1 MNGAGSP
8 MSPLKLGLAVWW
20 PAFWTGMPIKI
31 AITLLLLAAG
41 AHPWEMPGLGFLL
54 VLSIP
59 VDIWAYG
66 VAGRT
71 VLLERLRTQPP
82 EGLGLTLWWQA
93 TLLTVVYGGLGVY
106 LVSVVKG
113 IAKEGAAWVMEFL
126 KALPVAEKISIELV
140 LWGAPTTIALIIVIL
155 IGLSLFGRLVKR
167 QVALGRPTSASYEAL
182 VREWDLSRVPADQSL
197 LFTTVALVGVVL
209 ACLLWSFMPV
219 TTPHVHELYK
229 KPDVKVEPPFKP
241 LDALNKTEKLLAK
254 ADESLKVLEA
264 KAEADAKEQEKAKPK
279 GGTKAPAAATAP
291 ATAAAPA
298 SAKAEAPKP
307 H

>member
-1 MNGAGSP
+1 MNGAGST

-31 AITLLLLAAG
+31 GIALLLLAAG

-66 VAGRT
+66 LAGRT

-93 TLLTVVYGGLGVY
+93 TLLTVVYGGLGFS
-106 LVSVVKG
+106 LVSLVKG

-140 LWGAPTTIALIIVIL
+140 LWSAPTTIVLIIVVL

-182 VREWDLSRVPADQSL
+182 VREWDLSRVPADQPL

-264 KAEADAKEQEKAKPK
+264 KAEADAKEQDKAKTK
-279 GGTKAPAAATAP
+279 GGAKAPAAATAP
-291 ATAAAPA
+291 AKAAAP
-298 SAKAEAPKP
+298 AKAEAPKP
-307 H
+307 R